1 MVDPLSIADR
11 VARIRGTIDDTLSR
25 TGQKNRYV
33 QIVAVTKTR
42 TAGEMI
48 EAARSGVDAI
58 GENRV
63 QEALD
68 KRDKWPED
76 VKTPWHMI
84 GHLQRN
90 KARKALEVFSC
101 IQSLSRRRLADTLQR
116 LMEEKDERLPVLLE
130 VNISGEESKHGVE
143 PEHAEELA
151 EYILE
156 FCDRLKLEGLMG
168 IAPFTEDE
176 KRVRSS
182 FSQLRD
188 LRDRLSDRV
197 NVDLPTLSMGM
208 SNDYLTAVAEGSTMV
223 RIGTALFGNRE
234 TTG

>member
-1 MVDPLSIADR
+1 
-11 VARIRGTIDDTLSR
+11 
-25 TGQKNRYV
+25 
-33 QIVAVTKTR
+33 
-42 TAGEMI
+42 
-48 EAARSGVDAI
+48 
-58 GENRV
+58 
-63 QEALD
+63 
-68 KRDKWPED
+68 
-76 VKTPWHMI
+76 
-84 GHLQRN
+84 
-90 KARKALEVFSC
+90 
-101 IQSLSRRRLADTLQR
+101 
-116 LMEEKDERLPVLLE
+116 MEEKDERLPVLLE

-151 EYILE
+151 EYILG

>member
-11 VARIRGTIDDTLSR
+11 VARIRETIDDTLSR

-42 TAGEMI
+42 TADEMI

-223 RIGTALFGNRE
+223 RIGTVLFGNRE

>member
-11 VARIRGTIDDTLSR
+11 VARIRETIDDTLSR

-42 TAGEMI
+42 TADEMI

>member
-1 MVDPLSIADR
+1 
-11 VARIRGTIDDTLSR
+11 
-25 TGQKNRYV
+25 
-33 QIVAVTKTR
+33 
-42 TAGEMI
+42 MI

-151 EYILE
+151 EYILG